1 VTDAFYDALATW
13 SQVVG
18 SIAFIIVLVWLFI
31 RFVVPAVAASQDRR
45 NAELAEAERRRDA
58 AGEAVEAA
66 RREVET
72 ASGEAAAILQRVE
85 GDVVRERE
93 LILREARD
101 DGERVVR
108 NAEGELGRARMAARD
123 RLRAELIAQA
133 LRIAREGAA
142 GVGSADNDRI
152 MAGIVN
158 QIERDGDRA

>member
-1 VTDAFYDALATW
+1 MTDAFYDALATW

-18 SIAFIIVLVWLFI
+18 SIAFIIVLVWLFV
-31 RFVVPAVAASQDRR
+31 RFVVPAVAASQERK

-58 AGEAVEAA
+58 AGETVEAA

-72 ASGEAAAILQRVE
+72 ASGEAAAILQRVD
-85 GDVVRERE
+85 GNVVRERE

-123 RLRAELIAQA
+123 RVRAELVAQA
-133 LRIAREGAA
+133 LRIAREAAA

-152 MAGIVN
+152 VAGIVN
-158 QIERDGDRA
+158 QIERGEDRA

>member
-18 SIAFIIVLVWLFI
+18 SIAFIIVLVWLFV
-31 RFVVPAVAASQDRR
+31 RFVVPAVAASQERK

-58 AGEAVEAA
+58 AGETVEAA

-72 ASGEAAAILQRVE
+72 ASGEATAILQRVD

-108 NAEGELGRARMAARD
+108 NADGELGRARMAARD
-123 RLRAELIAQA
+123 RLRTELVSQA
-133 LRIAREGAA
+133 LRIAREAA
-142 GVGSADNDRI
+142 TGVGSADNDRI
-152 MAGIVN
+152 VAGIVN
-158 QIERDGDRA
+158 QIERGEDRA

>member
-1 VTDAFYDALATW
+1 VTDAFYDALAMW

-18 SIAFIIVLVWLFI
+18 SIAFIIVLVWLFV
-31 RFVVPAVAASQDRR
+31 RFVVPAVTASQERK
-45 NAELAEAERRRDA
+45 NAELADAERRRDA
-58 AGEAVEAA
+58 AGETVEAA

-72 ASGEAAAILQRVE
+72 ASGEATAILQRVD

-123 RLRAELIAQA
+123 RLRTELVAQA
-133 LRIAREGAA
+133 LRIAREAAA

-152 MAGIVN
+152 VAGIVN
-158 QIERDGDRA
+158 QIERGEDRA

>member
-1 VTDAFYDALATW
+1 MTDAFYDALATW

-18 SIAFIIVLVWLFI
+18 SIAFIIVLVWLFV
-31 RFVVPAVAASQDRR
+31 RFVVPAVAASQERK

-58 AGEAVEAA
+58 AGETVEAA

-72 ASGEAAAILQRVE
+72 ASGEATAILQRVD

-108 NAEGELGRARMAARD
+108 NADGELGRARMAARD
-123 RLRAELIAQA
+123 RLRTELVAQA
-133 LRIAREGAA
+133 LRIAREAAA

-152 MAGIVN
+152 VAGIVN
-158 QIERDGDRA
+158 QIERGEDRA

>member
-31 RFVVPAVAASQDRR
+31 RFVAPAVAASQERR

-58 AGEAVEAA
+58 AGESVEAA
-66 RREVET
+66 RREVEA
-72 ASGEAAAILQRVE
+72 ASAEAAGILQRVE

-93 LILREARD
+93 LILREAQD

-123 RLRAELIAQA
+123 RLRAELVAQA
-133 LRIAREGAA
+133 LRIAREAAA

-152 MAGIVN
+152 VAGIVS

>member
-18 SIAFIIVLVWLFI
+18 SIAFIVVLVWLFV
-31 RFVVPAVAASQDRR
+31 RFVAPAVAASQERR

-58 AGEAVEAA
+58 AGETVEAA

-72 ASGEAAAILQRVE
+72 ASGEATAILQRVD

-123 RLRAELIAQA
+123 RLRTELVAQA
-133 LRIAREGAA
+133 LRIAREAAA
-142 GVGSADNDRI
+142 GVGAAENDRI
-152 MAGIVN
+152 VAGIVN
-158 QIERDGDRA
+158 QIERGEDRA

>member
-18 SIAFIIVLVWLFI
+18 SIAFIIVLVWLFV
-31 RFVVPAVAASQDRR
+31 RFVVPAVAASQERK

-58 AGEAVEAA
+58 AGETVEAA

-72 ASGEAAAILQRVE
+72 ASGEATAILQRVD

-108 NAEGELGRARMAARD
+108 NADGELGRARMAARD
-123 RLRAELIAQA
+123 RLRTELVAQA
-133 LRIAREGAA
+133 LRIAREAAA

-152 MAGIVN
+152 VAGIVN
-158 QIERDGDRA
+158 QIERGEDRA

>member
-18 SIAFIIVLVWLFI
+18 SIAFIIVLVWLFV
-31 RFVVPAVAASQDRR
+31 RFVVPAVAASQERK

-72 ASGEAAAILQRVE
+72 ASGEAAAILQRVD

-93 LILREARD
+93 LILREARAE
-101 DGERVVR
+101 GERVMR

-123 RLRAELIAQA
+123 RVRAELVAQA
-133 LRIAREGAA
+133 LRIAREAAA

-152 MAGIVN
+152 VAGIVN
-158 QIERDGDRA
+158 QIERGEDRL

>member
-1 VTDAFYDALATW
+1 MTDAFYDALATW

-18 SIAFIIVLVWLFI
+18 SIAFIIVLVWLFV
-31 RFVVPAVAASQDRR
+31 RFVVPAVAASQERK

-58 AGEAVEAA
+58 AGETVEAA

-72 ASGEAAAILQRVE
+72 ASGEAAAILQRVD

-123 RLRAELIAQA
+123 RVRAELVAQA
-133 LRIAREGAA
+133 LRIAREAAA

-152 MAGIVN
+152 VAGIVN
-158 QIERDGDRA
+158 QIERGEDRA